1 MVVKPHSRNWE
12 GKDDINWKNFKRTKR
27 ATFWN
32 KKAWCCIFQGF
43 EEGIKKV
50 IAKFYKKRKNL
61 NYCRVRCT
69 TNLFGSTYQT
79 LFHWAE
85 WLQCLGE
92 ENMKNLIPDFVAF
105 FLSHCHC
112 LCSCTKSPFSGGIL
126 RGKNF
131 RFIIRFK
138 IAMLEKKS
146 TCSPGQEDLLARQ
159 VTARGRA
166 SHPLKKSWT
175 KMSKG
180 WPRASKLRELLTQ
193 RTSWN
198 SSFFEPNISGNRL
211 FSLWFHKMKLSL
223 NDTCAIIFHW
233 DSVKLG

>member
-1 MVVKPHSRNWE
+1 MVAMFGWRKYEKSHTR
-12 GKDDINWKNFKRTKR
+12 F
-27 ATFWN
+27 
-32 KKAWCCIFQGF
+32 CGF
-43 EEGIKKV
+43 
-50 IAKFYKKRKNL
+50 FSY
-61 NYCRVRCT
+61 
-69 TNLFGSTYQT
+69 
-79 LFHWAE
+79 
-85 WLQCLGE
+85 
-92 ENMKNLIPDFVAF
+92 
-105 FLSHCHC
+105 CHC

-131 RFIIRFK
+131 RFIIRLK

-146 TCSPGQEDLLARQ
+146 TCSPGQEDFLARQ

-175 KMSKG
+175 KMSIE

-211 FSLWFHKMKLSL
+211 FSSWFHKMKLSL